1 MSHQCFCLT
10 GRWVP
15 FRYQHKEHGLTI
27 FPLLGPMLLDLRDKK
42 EQISFFWEGGGGTQ
56 PILLAESCEI
66 SQQHPQLGW
75 CIHFNYYASKEKME
89 NLQST
94 LKGVKRTMFSS
105 PSTNLIGNKSLFLFG
120 KYFGYVYGL
129 SSYWGWNLDLSQRFV
144 VTKRDQFSEE
154 VWSAYKFGLR
164 VRVLTIHLCLG
175 MPSVSYTPIH
185 LT

>member
-1 MSHQCFCLT
+1 MVWQFFLCLVQCYWIYVTRKNKFPFF
-10 GRWVP
+10 GRGVGAHSQ
-15 FRYQHKEHGLTI
+15 FYLQKAVRFHSSIHNLGGVFILTI
-27 FPLLGPMLLDLRDKK
+27 TLPKK
-42 EQISFFWEGGGGTQ
+42 RWRIY
-56 PILLAESCEI
+56 
-66 SQQHPQLGW
+66 SQL
-75 CIHFNYYASKEKME
+75 
-89 NLQST
+89 